1 MRVIAERPLRQFW
14 IQYPDAEKP
23 LKTWLTICRNTDF
36 ENFAHLK
43 RVFRT
48 VDKVGKYFVFDIG
61 GNKFRLIVVVHF
73 NRKRIYVRAVLTHE
87 EYDQGHWKNE

>member
-14 IQYPDAEKP
+14 TKYPDAEKP
-23 LKTWLTICRNTDF
+23 LKAWLWICKNSDF

-43 RVFRT
+43 RTFGT
-48 VDKVGKYFVFDIG
+48 VDKVGKFVVFDIG
-61 GNKFRLIVVVHF
+61 GNKFRLVVVIHF

-87 EYDQGHWKNE
+87 EYDQDHWKNE

>member
-14 IQYPDAEKP
+14 TRHREAEKP
-23 LKTWLTICRNTDF
+23 LKAWLWICKNSNF
-36 ENFAHLK
+36 ENFGQL
-43 RVFRT
+43 RRT
-48 VDKVGKYFVFDIG
+48 FGSVDKVGKFVVFDIG

-87 EYDQGHWKNE
+87 DYDQDHWKNE

>member
-14 IQYPDAEKP
+14 NKHPDAEKP
-23 LKTWLTICRNTDF
+23 LKVWLSICKNTDF

-43 RVFRT
+43 RTFGS
-48 VDKVGKYFVFDIG
+48 VDKVGKYVVFDIG

-73 NRKRIYVRAVLTHE
+73 NRRRIYVRAVLTHE
-87 EYDQGHWKNE
+87 EYDQDHWKNE